1 MRLEELLTNEGED
14 LWEGQSLQW
23 PSTGGVVLA
32 KIMILGIYL

>member
-14 LWEGQSLQW
+14 LGEGQSLQW

-32 KIMILGIYL
+32 KIMILDIYL